1 MNQNMPAPLVDRAK
15 EAFGRMAAACPEDGK
30 VLGQYMAALHK
41 KNVIALGEG
50 EAFALTDAEGR
61 NIKATKRTVRLSA
74 ENGGLTQPVY
84 NGPFVISAPGYAM
97 LAHAAGAVVMNAPT
111 VTVDGVAQQNPYV
124 RRGPDGSIIEVH
136 CRAMAFRYNEHGQ
149 PMVSDRTTIFD
160 TATYTLADMVG
171 KAKRQKDAF
180 KLLPAGMPAPK
191 PAEEWACYRVDEA
204 VNLWMKITHEE
215 VINFLG
221 QVLNRKKKA
230 LEFAQTFAE
239 RNALKH
245 LFGLAVVPGQEK
257 NHSISV
263 WDVPVVCWAPSDGGF
278 IRFDTSRYAASTQI
292 IEALTSGKPVALPEA
307 EKPLVISRGTEE
319 MSGTDLDSETDP
331 LENPDIYENAS
342 PVDRAAERPL
352 PMAEPHATEREN
364 PAPVPVQENT
374 AQTDQAEPAWTP
386 EQMREWNNLCVAR
399 EEFPDEYTRALAEC
413 GMTEADVTPD
423 SADEINHAISRMLDT
438 AGDVED
444 I

>member
-1 MNQNMPAPLVDRAK
+1 
-15 EAFGRMAAACPEDGK
+15 MAAACPEDGK

-111 VTVDGVAQQNPYV
+111 VTVDGIQQQNPYV

-136 CRAMAFRYNEHGQ
+136 CRAMAFRYNENGQ

-180 KLLPAGMPAPK
+180 KLLPAGMPAPN

-230 LEFAQTFAE
+230 LEFAQTFAQ

-257 NHSISV
+257 GHPISV

-307 EKPLVISRGTEE
+307 EKPQVISRGTEE
-319 MSGTDLDSETDP
+319 MSGTDLDSEADP

-352 PMAEPHATEREN
+352 SMAEPHATEREN

-374 AQTDQAEPAWTP
+374 TQTDQADPAWTP
-386 EQMREWNNLCVAR
+386 EQIREWDNLRVAR
-399 EEFPDEYTRALAEC
+399 EEFPDEYARALAEL
-413 GMTEADVTPD
+413 GLTGQDVTPGT
-423 SADEINHAISRMLDT
+423 AGEINHTISRTLDT
-438 AGDVED
+438 EGGLED
-444 I
+444 L

>member
-1 MNQNMPAPLVDRAK
+1 MKNEVALVDQAK
-15 EAFGRMAAACPEDGK
+15 AAFERVNKACPEDGA
-30 VLGQYMAALHK
+30 VIGRYLAALHK

-61 NIKATKRTVRLSA
+61 NIRATKRTVRLSA

-180 KLLPAGMPAPK
+180 KLLPAGMPAPN

-230 LEFAQTFAE
+230 LEFAQTFAQ

-245 LFGLAVVPGQEK
+245 LFGLAVVPGQDK
-257 NHSISV
+257 NRPVSV

-292 IEALTSGKPVALPEA
+292 IEALTEGKPVALPE
-307 EKPLVISRGTEE
+307 
-319 MSGTDLDSETDP
+319 
-331 LENPDIYENAS
+331 
-342 PVDRAAERPL
+342 
-352 PMAEPHATEREN
+352 MAGELR
-364 PAPVPVQENT
+364 
-374 AQTDQAEPAWTP
+374 
-386 EQMREWNNLCVAR
+386 
-399 EEFPDEYTRALAEC
+399 
-413 GMTEADVTPD
+413 
-423 SADEINHAISRMLDT
+423 
-438 AGDVED
+438 
-444 I
+444 